1 MLCVFIMHN
10 SRRKS
15 DKIQITAAV
24 IERLLLRFRILEF
37 SFFKGENYWLC
48 GILAILMSSVNGLV
62 TTILYYIDSR

>member
-1 MLCVFIMHN
+1 MRN

-24 IERLLLRFRILEF
+24 IERLLRFRILEF
-37 SFFKGENYWLC
+37 SFFKGGNYWLC
-48 GILAILMSSVNGLV
+48 GILTILMSSVNGLV

>member
-1 MLCVFIMHN
+1 MLCVFIMRN

-24 IERLLLRFRILEF
+24 IERLLRFRILEF
-37 SFFKGENYWLC
+37 SFFKGGNYWLC

>member
-1 MLCVFIMHN
+1 MRN

-24 IERLLLRFRILEF
+24 IERLLRFRILEF
-37 SFFKGENYWLC
+37 SFFKGGNYWLC
-48 GILAILMSSVNGLV
+48 GILTILMSSVIGLV

>member
-1 MLCVFIMHN
+1 MHN

-24 IERLLLRFRILEF
+24 IERLLRFRILEF
-37 SFFKGENYWLC
+37 SFFKGGNYWLC
-48 GILAILMSSVNGLV
+48 GILTILMSSVNGLV

>member
-1 MLCVFIMHN
+1 MCVFIMHN

-24 IERLLLRFRILEF
+24 IERLLRFRILEF
-37 SFFKGENYWLC
+37 SFFKGGNYWLC
-48 GILAILMSSVNGLV
+48 GILTILMSSVNGLV